1 MAAAGASTPS
11 PLSTSSAP
19 PAAPASAA
27 AASAPEEEASGGGG
41 VPSGKVNLRL
51 LLVNGQKSDFLVNPT
66 DRIDAVKQA
75 VFAAW
80 PKEWTEE
87 VPAGPGNLRILLRGK
102 FLEDATTINAAPIPA
117 GETTIVHLL
126 IRPDTARAATAAN
139 NPAKGEPENRGAGRG
154 GCQCSIL

>member
-1 MAAAGASTPS
+1 MTDLSAGAATAAPSSSTP
-11 PLSTSSAP
+11 ADV
-19 PAAPASAA
+19 PAD
-27 AASAPEEEASGGGG
+27 
-41 VPSGKVNLRL
+41 KVNLRL
-51 LLVNGQKSDFLVNPT
+51 LLVNGQKSDFLVSPS

-102 FLEDATTINAAPIPA
+102 FLEDATTIKAAQIPA

-126 IRPDTARAATAAN
+126 IRPDAARAPAAN
-139 NPAKGEPENRGAGRG
+139 APAKDEPADGQGRRG
-154 GCQCSIL
+154 GCQCAIL